1 MPSEMSPIDKA
12 KYVAARRAV
21 DYVEDGMRVGLGT
34 GSTAVWMV
42 RCLGE
47 MVREEG
53 MMITTVATSRARRS
67 WPARWAS
74 TSGRSMRCAGST

>member
-1 MPSEMSPIDKA
+1 MPSELSPIDKA
-12 KYVAARRAV
+12 KYVAARRAI

-34 GSTAVWMV
+34 GSTAVMDGA
-42 RCLGE
+42 RLGE

-67 WPARWAS
+67 WPGRWAS
-74 TSGRSMRCAGST
+74 TCGRSMRCAGST